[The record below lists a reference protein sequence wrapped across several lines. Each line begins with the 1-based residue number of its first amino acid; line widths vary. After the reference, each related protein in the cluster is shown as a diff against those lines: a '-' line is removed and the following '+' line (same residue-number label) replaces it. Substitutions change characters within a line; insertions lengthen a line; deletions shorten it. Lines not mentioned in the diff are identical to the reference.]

1 MRVTRPGS
9 LILAI
14 LQLVV
19 LLVPVAAAGQAP
31 AGQAPAGQAQAPT
44 AAAARQSA
52 ATQGTPARQ
61 GPGGASQPAAS
72 GPVAGSPGG
81 VDAGVSVDEPA
92 TYQTRDALT
101 ELLEKYPPAVGR
113 VLKLDPSLLARA
125 EYLSDY
131 PALAAFLETHPE
143 VAHNPEFFLSRVA
156 GDSDAAAPDSE
167 SRAFDLFQDVMN
179 GVAAFSVFL
188 VVTGALMWLL
198 RTVID
203 YRRWSRLS
211 KVQAEV
217 HNKLLDRFAAN
228 EDLIAYMGTEAG
240 RRFLESAPIPLDSE
254 PRALAAPL
262 GRILWSLQAGV
273 VVSALG
279 FGLRYVAGRVP
290 DEIASPVASFSA
302 LTIALGLGFV
312 VSAIISYVLSRRLG
326 LVAPPPPRSVSEP
339 GASA

>member
-1 MRVTRPGS
+1 MRVTRHGP

-14 LQLVV
+14 LLLVV

-31 AGQAPAGQAQAPT
+31 AGQAQAPT
-44 AAAARQSA
+44 AAAVRRSA
-52 ATQGTPARQ
+52 ATRQ
-61 GPGGASQPAAS
+61 GAPAQQGQGGASQPAPS
-72 GPVAGSPGG
+72 GPVAGSLGG
-81 VDAGVSVDEPA
+81 VDTVASADEPA
-92 TYQTRDALT
+92 AHETRDT
-101 ELLEKYPPAVGR
+101 FTQLLEKYPPSLGR
-113 VLKLDPSLLARA
+113 VLKLDPSLLARS

-326 LVAPPPPRSVSEP
+326 LVPPAPPRSVSEP